1 METEPEKIENIIS
14 TDGNVTIMEE
24 MAIPKQSA
32 LATYSTPLSIIVAGI
47 IIAGAIMFTHFS
59 PGGSA
64 QVKDDS
70 GNTVA
75 AVDIKKVKTA
85 SEPFI
90 GDANAP
96 VTIAYWSDYQC
107 PFCKQFETTTFQQI
121 MDNYVKTGKAK
132 IVFKDFQFLGN
143 DSITDALYARAVWD
157 LYPAQ
162 YFAWR
167 EAMFNKQ
174 DAEGDQGFGDEAS
187 VKALTA
193 TITGIDAIKVAQAT
207 IDKKDQYQKQIDVDK
222 TEGGTFGIKG
232 TPGFIIGKQ
241 VIAGA
246 VPYAQFSQA
255 IDGELNK

>member
-1 METEPEKIENIIS
+1 MEPEKIENIIN
-14 TDGNVTIMEE
+14 TDGNVTVLEEGIILPAQSFME
-24 MAIPKQSA
+24 KY
-32 LATYSTPLSIIVAGI
+32 ATPISILVAGI
-47 IIAGAIMFTHFS
+47 IISGAIMFTHS
-59 PGGSA
+59 GGSG

-75 AVDIKKVKTA
+75 TVDIKKVKT
-85 SEPFI
+85 SGEPYI
-90 GDANAP
+90 GEANAP

-107 PFCKQFETTTFQQI
+107 PFCKQFETTAFQQI
-121 MDNYVKTGKAK
+121 MENYVKTGKVK
-132 IVFKDFQFLGN
+132 VVFKDFQFLGN
-143 DSITDALYARAVWD
+143 DSVVDALYARAVWD
-157 LYPAQ
+157 LYPEQ

-167 EAMFNKQ
+167 EAMFQKQ

-187 VKALTA
+187 VKALTG
-193 TITGIDAIKVAQAT
+193 TIAGIDAGKVAQAT
-207 IDKKDQYQKQIDVDK
+207 IDKKDQYQKQVDADK

-255 IDGELNK
+255 IDGELKK